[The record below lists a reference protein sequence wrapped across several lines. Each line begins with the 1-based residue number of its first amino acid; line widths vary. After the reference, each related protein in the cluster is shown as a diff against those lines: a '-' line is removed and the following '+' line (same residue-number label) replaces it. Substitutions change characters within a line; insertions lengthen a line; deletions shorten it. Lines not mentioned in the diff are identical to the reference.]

1 MSSAL
6 SLSIDQARAFEIIQS
21 GKNVFLTGPAGSGK
35 SYLLAEVCASAAAK
49 GKTLALTA
57 LTGCAALLLGNQAKT
72 LHSWAGVGIAVEPVH
87 VLVSQL
93 NSRFYLKNRWRK
105 TDILVIDEVSMLTPD
120 FFEKLDVIG
129 RSLRRKATPFGGI
142 QLILCGD
149 FFQLPPVHKGIS
161 GEGGT
166 GRFVFECAT
175 WASCGLVPAVL
186 TQIARQKDPVFQTIL
201 NECRVGKPSEA
212 TVAALKSRQNLDW
225 KSHTIKPTL
234 LFSRNADVNL
244 INEKNIAALKKPLRA
259 YKVSTL
265 LVPGEEDLPTGDRL
279 THLLTR
285 LDNDS
290 SYSPTLEL
298 CEGAQVMLLVNLDVA
313 KGLVNGSRG
322 VLVDFTSDG
331 TPIVQ
336 FLRGDP
342 VPIGAHT
349 WSSPDHAGV
358 TRKQIPLR
366 VAYAIT
372 IHKSQGATLDCALVD
387 IGSSTFEC
395 GQAYVALS
403 RVKDLESLYVFT
415 LDASKIRAHP
425 TVVSYYASL
434 SLPLSPALSLVK

>member
-1 MSSAL
+1 MNPGTGDPPLLTSMSL
-6 SLSIDQARAFEIIQS
+6 HEDQDRAFKLIQS

-35 SYLLAEVCASAAAK
+35 SFLLAEVCAHAAAARK
-49 GKTLALTA
+49 VLGLTA

-72 LHSWAGVGIAVEPVH
+72 LHSWAGVGIATEPAH
-87 VLVSQL
+87 VLVSHL
-93 NSRFYLKNRWRK
+93 NARFFLKNRWRK

-129 RSLRRKATPFGGI
+129 RSLRRKAVPFGGI

-149 FFQLPPVHKGIS
+149 FFQLPPVHKGLS
-161 GEGGT
+161 GELP
-166 GRFVFECAT
+166 GRFVFESAT

-186 TQIARQKDPVFQTIL
+186 TQIARQKDVTFQTIL

-212 TVAALKSRQNLDW
+212 TLAALRSRTNLDW
-225 KSHTIKPTL
+225 KSRAIKPTL
-234 LFSRNADVNL
+234 LFSKNADVNV
-244 INEKNIAALKKPLRA
+244 INEKNIAALNKPLRS
-259 YKVSTL
+259 YKASTF
-265 LVPGEEDLPTGDRL
+265 LVPTEEEVPTGDRL
-279 THLLTR
+279 SQILLR

-298 CEGAQVMLLVNLDVA
+298 CEGAQVMLLVNLDVS

-322 VLVDFTSDG
+322 VILAFRADG
-331 TPIVQ
+331 VPFVQ
-336 FLRGDP
+336 FLHGDP
-342 VPIGAHT
+342 IYVEPHT
-349 WSSPDHAGV
+349 WISPDHGGV
-358 TRKQIPLR
+358 MRKQIPLR

-403 RVKDLESLYVFT
+403 RVKDLESLFVFT
-415 LDASKIRAHP
+415 LDGSRIRAHP
-425 TVVSYYASL
+425 TVVAFYESL
-434 SLPLSPALSLVK
+434 K